1 MIEQLLRLQKIVNVN
16 GFDRMRHRH
25 DASGFLF
32 VPYEYNSTLP
42 SEVGERLVEWQ
53 VLRGQVTK
61 PREAFV
67 RIGEWPDVQY
77 YVKLDCFEDHAEYL
91 EQVLLADVDPVSQ
104 LEWADIL
111 RRVQA
116 AY

>member
-1 MIEQLLRLQKIVNVN
+1 MADQILRHQKIVNVN
-16 GFDRMRHRH
+16 GFDRKRHRH

-42 SEVGERLVEWQ
+42 SEAGELMVEWQ
-53 VLRGQVTK
+53 VLRGQVDK

-67 RIGEWPDVQY
+67 RIGNWPEVQY
-77 YVKLDCFEDHAEYL
+77 YIKLDCFEDHAEYL
-91 EQVLLADVDPVSQ
+91 EHVLLADVDPVSQ
-104 LEWADIL
+104 LEWAEIL
-111 RRVQA
+111 RRVKA